1 MSLVLCMTTVHA
13 AYRMRCEVL
22 FILFFVFYL
31 EHSLPEPAIIHKMG
45 DQKDSCMTYNGFL
58 IYRVVFDETSVGEY
72 RPFGFFF
79 GSRDGSSVCV
89 SY

>member
-1 MSLVLCMTTVHA
+1 
-13 AYRMRCEVL
+13 
-22 FILFFVFYL
+22 
-31 EHSLPEPAIIHKMG
+31 
-45 DQKDSCMTYNGFL
+45 MTYNGFL